1 MPLSR
6 CAAAL
11 ALALPIFAANT
22 LPPDGNLTVHEWGTF
37 TSVAGPKGNAIE
49 WLPLAGTPDLP
60 CFVHHLNA
68 PNPKYSMYS
77 LVRMETPVLYFYAQR
92 PMTLA
97 VRVAFPQ
104 GLFTEWYP
112 QATKVSPGTLNLVFQ
127 NGRIDWE
134 NVQVG
139 TAGSGEFPVGKES
152 SRYYAARATDA
163 APVRI
168 GEEQEKL
175 IFYRGAGNFE
185 VPVQPK
191 FIDGGKLEIRNTG
204 SAPVAVAILFEN
216 RGGKM
221 GYRVIRGLAHGVVTV
236 ETPALSGSA
245 AAVRAELAGALQE
258 MGLYAKEAQAML
270 ATWGDSWF
278 EEGMRVIYL
287 APRSMV
293 DTELPLEVK
302 PAPRQTARVFVG
314 RVELLSPA
322 MRETIETALAAGDV
336 ETLAKYGRFLD
347 RFVDQI
353 RARHGGRL
361 NAAPAAAAFL
371 EGHSAEAIKQF
382 ASFRCLP

>member
-1 MPLSR
+1 MLFSR

-22 LPPDGNLTVHEWGTF
+22 LPPDGSLTVHEWGTF
-37 TSVAGPKGNAIE
+37 TSVAGPDGNAIE

-97 VRVAFPQ
+97 VRVAFPR

-112 QATKVSPGTLNLVFQ
+112 QAAKVSPGTLNLNFQ
-127 NGRIDWE
+127 DGRIAWE

-139 TAGSGEFPVGKES
+139 ASGGTEFPVGKGS

-175 IFYRGAGNFE
+175 IFYRGAGNFD

-191 FIDGGKLEIRNTG
+191 FTGDGKLEIRNTG

-221 GYRVIRGLAHGVVTV
+221 GYRLLRNLARESVTV
-236 ETPALSGSA
+236 ETPALSASA
-245 AAVRAELAGALQE
+245 GAVRAELAGALQE
-258 MGLYAKEAQAML
+258 IGLYAREAQAML

-278 EEGMRVIYL
+278 EEGMRVMYL

-302 PAPRQTARVFVG
+302 PAPRQTTRVFVG

-322 MRETIETALAAGDV
+322 MQGTIETALAAGDV

-353 RARHGGRL
+353 RVRHGGTL
-361 NAAPAAAAFL
+361 NAAPGVAAFL
-371 EGHSAEAIKQF
+371 NARSAEAIKQF
-382 ASFRCLP
+382 AAFRCVQ